1 MTPELVAQIVK
12 ATWQNPRLGVA
23 CLIGPPRGGKT
34 HFLRELAA
42 AEGRRT
48 VWINPQCDAPEDVA
62 GWPVRKGQTMTFT
75 HPPNLPAEWLKATQ
89 AGEPGLVLVDEADKA
104 QDAILSS
111 LLTLLNP
118 DERRLR
124 WTYLAPSVGIS
135 VAMNEPMRTLPEPL
149 VERLMYI
156 PWPLPGSS
164 PFNLP
169 DLRSLSVVAAGCYH
183 EPTIRFPQRKVTVG
197 GLYLLKAWTQQPLF
211 WAEEEIRCTVVRGLF
226 PEAAAAAMLPRLQ
239 AKEMAIA
246 NPVEWAQRVS
256 AAEAIPALLY
266 AFREAIRQGRDAAM
280 AFGNALEAAQK
291 NDQSAEWQRV
301 WELFAT
307 HPEFAKLTLPTSSD
321 EDLAMGQA
329 QFTELAAQQGLGVP
343 TPEKPVKSRG
353 KKVAKESEGA

>member
-1 MTPELVAQIVK
+1 MMTPALVAQIVK

-34 HFLRELAA
+34 HFLRELAV

-75 HPPNLPAEWLKATQ
+75 HPPNLPADWLAATQ

-135 VAMNEPMRTLPEPL
+135 VAMNEPIRTLPEPL

-156 PWPLPGSS
+156 PWPLPGTGPFDSS
-164 PFNLP
+164 

-266 AFREAIRQGRDAAM
+266 AFREAIRQGREPAT
-280 AFGNALEAAQK
+280 AFGKALEQAQK
-291 NDQSAEWQRV
+291 ADQTGEWQRI
-301 WELFAT
+301 WEAFAT
-307 HPEFAKLTLPTSSD
+307 HPEFAKLTLPNAAD
-321 EDLAMGQA
+321 EDLAQGQA
-329 QFTELAAQQGLGVP
+329 QFAELLAQQGLGVP
-343 TPEKPVKSRG
+343 KEAEKATRG
-353 KKVAKESEGA
+353 RAKKAKAAE